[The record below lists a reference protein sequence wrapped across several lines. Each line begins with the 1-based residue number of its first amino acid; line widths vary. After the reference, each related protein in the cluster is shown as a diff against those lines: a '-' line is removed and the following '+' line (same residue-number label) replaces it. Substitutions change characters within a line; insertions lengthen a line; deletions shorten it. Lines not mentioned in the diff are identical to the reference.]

1 MSESKNEGDCVI
13 CMEKTNYAKCSNPR
27 CDCFICKEDYDAM
40 AKNTYVAEPAEP
52 NRDDDISD
60 AEWDGFMRKHRQEI
74 AMLKPLTQRQH
85 LLYKYNNSVR
95 QGGKDE
101 RDKKVLISQGLAAM
115 NVAED
120 TATEKQK
127 KEALEMDDVGVICS
141 CCGIAVMRILKPASS
156 GRVTMS
162 IAEAPQRVPNRQ
174 PGGFAMG
181 GIVDDDDD
189 DYKLQQALLLSVQP
203 SRPSG
208 PGAGVRRQGQ
218 GAAAAAHEPEDVAFH
233 NALLES
239 TRETETPIQQIHR
252 ELNRRG
258 IQVSEEDVR
267 RIFQDNSRQYD
278 NFDAARRETEKYFV
292 DAAARNPPP
301 PSVQTPSPSYDE
313 LIRNRELYPQ
323 LRARRLLPGQQPGQQ
338 QLFQPPPLPQLPPG
352 WRSLRNLSDNVQFY
366 AGPNGEVTRDFPWNA
381 YDEAARRR
389 GGKKSK
395 MSKSRKGK
403 KSKMT
408 KSRKGKKS
416 KMTKSRRGKKSKMTR
431 KKV

>member
-1 MSESKNEGDCVI
+1 MSESKNEGDCAI

-27 CDCFICKEDYDAM
+27 CHCFLCKEDYDTA

-52 NRDDDISD
+52 NRDEDTSD
-60 AEWDGFMRKHRQEI
+60 AEWHGFMRKHRQEI
-74 AMLKPLTQRQH
+74 AMLKPRTQRQH
-85 LLYKYNNSVR
+85 LLYKYNNSVA

-127 KEALEMDDVGVICS
+127 KEALEMDDVGVICP
-141 CCGIAVMRILKPASS
+141 CCGGIAVMRILKPEGKASS

-162 IAEAPQRVPNRQ
+162 IAERVPNRP
-174 PGGFAMG
+174 PGGFARG
-181 GIVDDDDD
+181 GIQDD
-189 DYKLQQALLLSVQP
+189 DYDDSFYNRQLQQALQESLQLSRQP
-203 SRPSG
+203 
-208 PGAGVRRQGQ
+208 GQ
-218 GAAAAAHEPEDVAFH
+218 GAAVRRPQAAAAAAAAAAAPEPEDRYLAA
-233 NALLES
+233 ALLAS

-267 RIFQDNSRQYD
+267 RIFQQMSLLHPENDYR
-278 NFDAARRETEKYFV
+278 AIRETENYFV
-292 DAAARNPPP
+292 ANPPP
-301 PSVQTPSPSYDE
+301 PPPSPFYPPPPRYDYQTLQRVVNRVREE
-313 LIRNRELYPQ
+313 LRVKKVPVEEERLRSSVRNMLEHEPNEE
-323 LRARRLLPGQQPGQQ
+323 RAANSVV
-338 QLFQPPPLPQLPPG
+338 QLFTQAP
-352 WRSLRNLSDNVQFY
+352 
-366 AGPNGEVTRDFPWNA
+366 
-381 YDEAARRR
+381 R

-395 MSKSRKGK
+395 MSKSRRGK

-416 KMTKSRRGKKSKMTR
+416 KMSKSRRGKKSKMTR

>member
-1 MSESKNEGDCVI
+1 
-13 CMEKTNYAKCSNPR
+13 ME
-27 CDCFICKEDYDAM
+27 
-40 AKNTYVAEPAEP
+40 AEP
-52 NRDDDISD
+52 NECKNCFSVIEDGQEYRECTNPENLNKNPHKLCKTCYEKLLKGYDYEDELLDPRTLAPTPKQNADGTEMLD
-60 AEWDGFMRKHRQEI
+60 ARGRPILMSPEELIEFYRTDYKMENTKHVKHEEGCPWKDGK
-74 AMLKPLTQRQH
+74 L
-85 LLYKYNNSVR
+85 V
-95 QGGKDE
+95 
-101 RDKKVLISQGLAAM
+101 KKTMGQPEQPITL
-115 NVAED
+115 
-120 TATEKQK
+120 
-127 KEALEMDDVGVICS
+127 
-141 CCGIAVMRILKPASS
+141 
-156 GRVTMS
+156 RVTDGAAAAAVS
-162 IAEAPQRVPNRQ
+162 
-174 PGGFAMG
+174 GFARG
-181 GIVDDDDD
+181 GIHDDDDD
-189 DYKLQQALLLSVQP
+189 DFNKALLLSVQP

-218 GAAAAAHEPEDVAFH
+218 GAAAAAHEPEDVAFR

-239 TRETETPIQQIHR
+239 TRGTETPIQQIHR

-278 NFDAARRETEKYFV
+278 NFDVARRATEKYFV

-313 LIRNRELYPQ
+313 LLQNRELYPQ

-338 QLFQPPPLPQLPPG
+338 QLFQPPPLPPLPPG

-395 MSKSRKGK
+395 MSKSKRGK
-403 KSKMT
+403 KSKMSKSRRGKKSKII

-416 KMTKSRRGKKSKMTR
+416 KMTR